1 MTAFHWLFKNYK
13 NLSFIFIVMGFINV
27 WAYFKWIGRVDFFP
41 LVIGNLS
48 ASLSVLISSLVF
60 FLTISIMFFIPSAL
74 CSLMGLKSTVKD
86 KKKLSIRERLN
97 IEYNEGCT
105 AITALITILT
115 ALAVLLINENSSVGV
130 FVIPALMGLITHVIC
145 NYFINNQRQEY
156 LRVFI
161 SRLKNMH
168 ERKSLV
174 NCELNKWFAWER
186 FKADQITI
194 NIFYCS
200 MSLCIAFISILPLF
214 ILIDLE
220 VYFTGE
226 KLLVQYSI
234 VVILYVLLFM
244 PALMILFKNKA
255 GRVQSVHPALVLAPF
270 ILVVIFGV
278 FPALIIQVNQRGI
291 ELVGMASWKEKFFSF
306 NVEDFPAYYF
316 PEKEWGPTKE
326 VGKFR
331 LVKGLQVF
339 SNNEVWLICPSG
351 LEQLRTKALQGN
363 ALIWRVDE
371 DSKHKLR
378 DLSQYCLIAR
388 NNQVRTDAALAAL
401 YGSMLH

>member
-1 MTAFHWLFKNYK
+1 
-13 NLSFIFIVMGFINV
+13 
-27 WAYFKWIGRVDFFP
+27 
-41 LVIGNLS
+41 
-48 ASLSVLISSLVF
+48 
-60 FLTISIMFFIPSAL
+60 
-74 CSLMGLKSTVKD
+74 
-86 KKKLSIRERLN
+86 
-97 IEYNEGCT
+97 
-105 AITALITILT
+105 
-115 ALAVLLINENSSVGV
+115 
-130 FVIPALMGLITHVIC
+130 
-145 NYFINNQRQEY
+145 
-156 LRVFI
+156 
-161 SRLKNMH
+161 
-168 ERKSLV
+168 
-174 NCELNKWFAWER
+174 
-186 FKADQITI
+186 
-194 NIFYCS
+194 